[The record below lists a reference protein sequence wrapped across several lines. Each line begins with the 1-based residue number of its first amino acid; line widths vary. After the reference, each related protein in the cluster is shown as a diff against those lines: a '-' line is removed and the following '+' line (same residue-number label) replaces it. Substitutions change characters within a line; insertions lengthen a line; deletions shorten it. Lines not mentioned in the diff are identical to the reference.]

1 LDKPSLEQSSARC
14 REDADGPATIGGLT
28 ICCSGLKGKEDGR
41 PRLPVPLVQ
50 IEIAKDFLSG
60 RRRTRWARQQFSPSA
75 TILSDLVSKGFDY
88 DYIGNISVGA
98 IVVAAL
104 ELGIVCV
111 PEGERDALIGVNF
124 EDVRARAPKKA
135 PLAPDAPEDFFK
147 KYAREHGFPADGD
160 AEPIKFMKAATAPPP
175 REYAVPDRIPL
186 RQVTLFSGAGGT
198 GKSLLTLQLACATV
212 LARDWLG
219 SKPEPGPVIYVGG
232 EDEQDEI
239 HRRLDAIATH
249 HGEPLSELIGNGL
262 YASSYAGRDM
272 TLARFDRKGII
283 EPTPLYHGL
292 WEQACDLRPVIVAL
306 DTLSDIFAGD
316 ENDRIQVSAFVGLLR
331 NLAMAANCAVIVNSH
346 PSQAGS
352 NSGSG
357 TSGSTAWHGK
367 VRGRMYLRAANKDEG
382 GLTDPDLRVL
392 EFMKHQ
398 YGALAPSVLLRYQNG
413 VFVPEMPGGS
423 LDPKVAEQR
432 AEQTFMALL
441 GRFTRE
447 GRNVTDKKGTTY
459 APACFAKE
467 QETKSE
473 KLNKGMLIGA
483 MLRLFESGKIRVVT
497 EGPTS
502 RQRSRI
508 VIV

>member
-1 LDKPSLEQSSARC
+1 
-14 REDADGPATIGGLT
+14 
-28 ICCSGLKGKEDGR
+28 
-41 PRLPVPLVQ
+41 
-50 IEIAKDFLSG
+50 
-60 RRRTRWARQQFSPSA
+60 
-75 TILSDLVSKGFDY
+75 
-88 DYIGNISVGA
+88 
-98 IVVAAL
+98 
-104 ELGIVCV
+104 
-111 PEGERDALIGVNF
+111 
-124 EDVRARAPKKA
+124 
-135 PLAPDAPEDFFK
+135 
-147 KYAREHGFPADGD
+147 
-160 AEPIKFMKAATAPPP
+160 
-175 REYAVPDRIPL
+175 
-186 RQVTLFSGAGGT
+186 
-198 GKSLLTLQLACATV
+198 
-212 LARDWLG
+212 
-219 SKPEPGPVIYVGG
+219 
-232 EDEQDEI
+232 
-239 HRRLDAIATH
+239 
-249 HGEPLSELIGNGL
+249 
-262 YASSYAGRDM
+262 
-272 TLARFDRKGII
+272 
-283 EPTPLYHGL
+283 
-292 WEQACDLRPVIVAL
+292 
-306 DTLSDIFAGD
+306 
-316 ENDRIQVSAFVGLLR
+316 
-331 NLAMAANCAVIVNSH
+331 
-346 PSQAGS
+346 
-352 NSGSG
+352 
-357 TSGSTAWHGK
+357 
-367 VRGRMYLRAANKDEG
+367 MYLRAANKDEG